1 MNGERLQGIAALF
14 RRQGLVEL
22 EVEMAGERLA
32 LVAGRGQGDMAP
44 VQTPAALPAALV
56 LRSPGMGLLRLCHP
70 QRAQAEVAAG
80 AVVIPGQV
88 VAWLENDGLLEEI
101 RAVEAG
107 VVGQVL
113 TGDGQRVGYADA
125 LFEYR

>member
-14 RRQGLVEL
+14 RRRGLVEL
-22 EVEMAGERLA
+22 EVEMDGERLA
-32 LVAGRGQGDMAP
+32 LVAGRGQGDRAP
-44 VQTPAALPAALV
+44 AQTPAAVV

-70 QRAQAEVAAG
+70 QRVQMAVLAG
-80 AVVIPGQV
+80 AAVTPGQV
-88 VAWLENDGLLEEI
+88 VAWLENAGLLEEI

-113 TGDGQRVGYADA
+113 VADGQRVGYADA